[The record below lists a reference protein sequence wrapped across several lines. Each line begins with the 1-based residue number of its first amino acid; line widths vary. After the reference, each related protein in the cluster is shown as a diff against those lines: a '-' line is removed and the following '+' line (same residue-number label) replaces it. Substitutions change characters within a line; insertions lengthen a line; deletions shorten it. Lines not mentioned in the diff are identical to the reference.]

1 MIQDMRKLIV
11 SPSPHVH
18 GSENTRK
25 IMLDVIIA
33 LAPSM
38 LVAIYFFGMSA
49 LKLLFVSVLVCVGVE
64 YLIQKYLLR
73 KQPSVGDLS
82 AVVTGVLLALN
93 LPPAAPWWIAAIG
106 SVVAIGVA
114 KMTFGGL
121 GHNIF
126 NPALVGRV
134 FLLVSF
140 PVIMTDWTVPVSW
153 FRPGVDAV
161 SGATPLAL
169 VKEGLAQGQTVSQ
182 IMAANP
188 DLSYGQMLFARV
200 GGSAGEASAL
210 ALIIGFIYLLVRKVI
225 RPHIPVTIILTVAVM
240 TGIFWLIN
248 PEQYTDPLFNILTG
262 GLLLGSIF
270 MATDYVTSPMTTK
283 GMIIYGMGI
292 GILTVLIRYFGS
304 YPEGVSF
311 AILIMNSTV
320 PLLNKYIKPARF
332 GKEVKHA

>member
-1 MIQDMRKLIV
+1 MQDVL
-11 SPSPHVH
+11 
-18 GSENTRK
+18 
-25 IMLDVIIA
+25 IA

-38 LVAIYFFGMSA
+38 LVAVYFYGLSA
-49 LKLLFVSVLVCVGVE
+49 IKLLLVAVIACMGAE
-64 YLIQKYLLR
+64 FLIQKYLMR
-73 KQPSVGDLS
+73 TKVTVTDLS
-82 AVVTGVLLALN
+82 AAVTGVLLALN
-93 LPPAAPWWIAAIG
+93 LPPTAPWWVIVIG

-134 FLLVSF
+134 FLLISF
-140 PVIMTDWTVPVSW
+140 PVIMTDWTVPSSW

-161 SGATPLAL
+161 TGATPLAL
-169 VKEGLAQGQTVSQ
+169 IKEGLAQGQTVEQ
-182 IMAANP
+182 ILSANL
-188 DLSYGQMLFARV
+188 DLTYGQMLFARA

-210 ALIIGFIYLLVRKVI
+210 AIILGFVYLLIRRVI

-240 TGIFWLIN
+240 SGIFWLID
-248 PEQYTDPLFNILTG
+248 PSQYTDPLFNILTG
-262 GLLLGSIF
+262 GVLLGSVF

-283 GMIIYGMGI
+283 GMVIYGVGI
-292 GILTVLIRYFGS
+292 GIITVLIRFFGS

-311 AILIMNSTV
+311 AILIMNSIV

-332 GKEVKHA
+332 GKEVSHA